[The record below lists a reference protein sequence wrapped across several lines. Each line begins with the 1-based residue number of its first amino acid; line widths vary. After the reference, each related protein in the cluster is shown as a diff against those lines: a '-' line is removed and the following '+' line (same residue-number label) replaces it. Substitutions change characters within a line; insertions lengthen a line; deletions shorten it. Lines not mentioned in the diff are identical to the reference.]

1 MAFKTSLLFLRFLI
15 KAQIICF
22 ATNPLRQIFTH
33 VSIVIFVVSFRMLTA
48 IVICFLYEQLYF
60 VSDCYN
66 LTFAYG
72 AKSIIVFVF
81 YFFYTYVLYTI
92 SFTVLNCTCHFFLVY
107 FLLNE
112 CDFLKMKTL
121 PRVRPKL
128 LMFWN

>member
-22 ATNPLRQIFTH
+22 AKNPLRQIFTH
-33 VSIVIFVVSFRMLTA
+33 VSIVILVVSFWMLTA

-72 AKSIIVFVF
+72 AKSIIV
-81 YFFYTYVLYTI
+81 L
-92 SFTVLNCTCHFFLVY
+92 FFLV
-107 FLLNE
+107 F
-112 CDFLKMKTL
+112 F
-121 PRVRPKL
+121 
-128 LMFWN
+128 